1 LLEGLSDQIG
11 MDCSV
16 IPSKKYPDLYLVST
30 TDFFYP
36 LVEDP
41 YAQGKIACANVLSDM
56 YAMGV
61 ADVDSML
68 MLLAVSM
75 DMPPAVGS
83 VVSQQLIRGFNDLAR
98 EADTEVVGGQTVKN
112 PWPIIGGVAKSIC
125 KMKDIIMP
133 VNAVAGD
140 VIVLTKPLGTQVA
153 VNLKQWMRDEQK
165 WSTVADFITKK
176 EVQHAYLISQR
187 SMCRLNRNGA
197 KLMHKYGAHAATDV
211 TGFGIKGH
219 MNNLASN
226 QKAKVSFRVH
236 TLPIISGMAR
246 VSQALDMFR
255 LLEGFSAETSGGLLV
270 CLPRENATSF
280 CQELEELDGWPAW
293 IIGDVVEGDHTTSII
308 DNPKVVEFPSP

>member
-1 LLEGLSDQIG
+1 
-11 MDCSV
+11 
-16 IPSKKYPDLYLVST
+16 
-30 TDFFYP
+30 
-36 LVEDP
+36 
-41 YAQGKIACANVLSDM
+41 
-56 YAMGV
+56 
-61 ADVDSML
+61 
-68 MLLAVSM
+68 
-75 DMPPAVGS
+75 
-83 VVSQQLIRGFNDLAR
+83 
-98 EADTEVVGGQTVKN
+98 
-112 PWPIIGGVAKSIC
+112 
-125 KMKDIIMP
+125 
-133 VNAVAGD
+133 
-140 VIVLTKPLGTQVA
+140 
-153 VNLKQWMRDEQK
+153 MRDEQK

-246 VSQALDMFR
+246 MSQALDMFR